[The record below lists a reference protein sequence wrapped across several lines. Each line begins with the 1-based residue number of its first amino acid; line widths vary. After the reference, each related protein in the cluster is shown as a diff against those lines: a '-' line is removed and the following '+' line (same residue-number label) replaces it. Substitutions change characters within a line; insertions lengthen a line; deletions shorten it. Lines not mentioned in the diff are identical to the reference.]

1 VGILTAFMSG
11 FIACNQNDFKKII
24 AYSTTGQLSLMF
36 IACGSSQYCLALQHL
51 FNHAFF
57 KAGLFLIA
65 GSIIHLVNSRQDIRD
80 YGHVLSFMPI
90 TFVCFLISTFSLLG
104 IPGTSGSISKEAIL
118 ESTFFG
124 YNSSDLT
131 SVLTLLS
138 VCLTA
143 FYSVQL
149 LWFVFYKSV
158 NYVPL
163 KLYEEKSF
171 IFYAIVLITV
181 CGSIS
186 GLFFQEIF
194 MNLYIFRDSPTLSGN
209 YFFLLESSADFT

>member
-1 VGILTAFMSG
+1 
-11 FIACNQNDFKKII
+11 
-24 AYSTTGQLSLMF
+24 MF

-65 GSIIHLVNSRQDIRD
+65 GSLIHMINSKQDVRD

-90 TFVCFLISTFSLLG
+90 TFVCFIVSTLSLLG

-118 ESTFFG
+118 ESAFFG
-124 YNSSDLT
+124 PNSSDLI

-138 VCLTA
+138 ICLTS

-149 LWFVFYKSV
+149 LWFIFYKSIG
-158 NYVPL
+158 YTPL
-163 KLYEEKSF
+163 KLYEDKSF
-171 IFYAIVLITV
+171 IFYAIVIITL

-194 MNLYIFRDSPTLSGN
+194 MNLYVFRDAAVAGN
-209 YFFLLESSADFT
+209 YFFLLESAPDLT